1 MGSATE
7 WSPDCAS
14 ALKQHI
20 HLLNYLAWQSKPI
33 KQVVT
38 YEDKE
43 AALAALSKLSSLPPI
58 VTPHEIIKLK
68 SSLRD
73 AALGKA
79 FLLQGG
85 DCAEL
90 FSYCADDPINAKIKL
105 LLQMSLVLIWGSN
118 KPVIRIG
125 RMAGQYAKPRSSP
138 TEMVDG
144 KEIPSFRGD
153 ILNGFDPAQRHV
165 DPERL
170 VTAYFHSATTL
181 NYIRGQLTSG
191 IADLHNPLDWDLGHV
206 QDEGLQ
212 KKYSQIVS
220 NISESLRFMRTIG
233 ADTSGQLQTVDLYTS
248 HEGLVLE
255 YEQSLTRKLKH
266 PAGYQ
271 SSLSDDGKG
280 WYNTSAH
287 FIWIGDRTRQID
299 GGHVEY
305 FRGIENP
312 IGIKVGPSMKN
323 DELVELL
330 DIVNPNKEVGKVTL
344 ITRYGK
350 DKVESMLGPHIEA
363 VKKSGHVVVWQ
374 CDPMHGNTHSTPE
387 GIKTRSFN
395 SIFSELSSAL
405 KVHKEHDSFLGGMH
419 LELTGDAVTECT
431 GGSEGIEE
439 EDLSLNY
446 TTYCDPRLNEKQA
459 LELAFLVAASKGAR
473 AAGANLRKYPSR
485 PAPGA
490 TRAPAP
496 APLPHS
502 ENAGPTVHPP
512 PQASGSRTEAIDL
525 DARDPG
531 LASRLSTIGAVQPNP
546 HFSPSSTSSFD
557 PQRNSST
564 TQPSDSYGM
573 MAELPQ
579 SAFPDPGSNPA
590 LRILDARQRIQQE
603 AEQELENVGRKSFKG
618 RKYLDASTIALALMR
633 RQRGEPDARIEEAL
647 SIKKGRLSALKKG
660 MVTSV

>member
-1 MGSATE
+1 MASEAE
-7 WSPDCAS
+7 WSPS
-14 ALKQHI
+14 S
-20 HLLNYLAWQSKPI
+20 WQSKPI

-38 YEDKE
+38 YDDQDAVK
-43 AALAALSKLSSLPPI
+43 AALTKLTSLPPI
-58 VTPHEIIKLK
+58 VTPTEIAKLK

-90 FSYCADDPINAKIKL
+90 FSYCAEDAIDAKIKL

-144 KEIPSFRGD
+144 KELPSFRGD
-153 ILNGFDPAQRHV
+153 ILNGFDPAHRHV

-181 NYIRGQLTSG
+181 NYMRGQLSSG

-206 QDEGLQ
+206 RDEGLQ
-212 KKYSQIVS
+212 KKYSEIVS

-255 YEQSLTRKLKH
+255 YEQSLTRRLKH

-271 SSLSDDGKG
+271 SQSKDGKG

-323 DELVELL
+323 DELIELL

-350 DKVESMLGPHIEA
+350 DKVEAMLGPHIEA

-374 CDPMHGNTHSTPE
+374 CDPMHGNTHSTPT

-405 KVHKEHDSFLGGMH
+405 KIHKQHDSFLGGMH

-431 GGSEGIEE
+431 GGSEGLGE
-439 EDLSLNY
+439 EDLGLNY

-459 LELAFLVAASKGAR
+459 LELAFLVAGHYR
-473 AAGANLRKYPSR
+473 
-485 PAPGA
+485 
-490 TRAPAP
+490 
-496 APLPHS
+496 
-502 ENAGPTVHPP
+502 E
-512 PQASGSRTEAIDL
+512 D
-525 DARDPG
+525 
-531 LASRLSTIGAVQPNP
+531 
-546 HFSPSSTSSFD
+546 
-557 PQRNSST
+557 
-564 TQPSDSYGM
+564 
-573 MAELPQ
+573 
-579 SAFPDPGSNPA
+579 
-590 LRILDARQRIQQE
+590 
-603 AEQELENVGRKSFKG
+603 KS
-618 RKYLDASTIALALMR
+618 L
-633 RQRGEPDARIEEAL
+633 
-647 SIKKGRLSALKKG
+647 
-660 MVTSV
+660 